1 MKIKQDLVRVVL
13 VDYDSNGKEEKIA
26 IQNPSRKVKKKVFDF
41 IKDHH
46 ETEDDEDKMYE
57 VMEYMIDQLVDI
69 ELNVRLNE
77 IDIEDCSFMFKCIVH
92 EINMIFEELSH
103 EYMMTL
109 RMNLLLQKRK
119 LEEGLLL
126 KEIAEV
132 AKLKE
137 DGNDGI

>member
-77 IDIEDCSFMFKCIVH
+77 IDIEDCSFMFKCIIH